1 MLYVIIFYTPIY
13 PESHICFLF
22 LVLGKANEELRSMF
36 PSFCE
41 ISSGGNA
48 LDRVLAL
55 EIELAEA
62 LKTKNKSN
70 FQFQR

>member
-1 MLYVIIFYTPIY
+1 
-13 PESHICFLF
+13 
-22 LVLGKANEELRSMF
+22 MF
-36 PSFCE
+36 PLFDE

-70 FQFQR
+70 TLFQRLVFKLIKFSDQTKTESEVWFLPVPVLTEF

>member
-1 MLYVIIFYTPIY
+1 
-13 PESHICFLF
+13 
-22 LVLGKANEELRSMF
+22 MF
-36 PSFCE
+36 PLFDE

-62 LKTKNKSN
+62 LKVKNKSN
-70 FQFQR
+70 SLFQR

>member
-1 MLYVIIFYTPIY
+1 MFYGIILYTPY
-13 PESHICFLF
+13 QSLMVVSFF
-22 LVLGKANEELRSMF
+22 VVVWKANEELTRMF

-48 LDRVLAL
+48 LDRVFAL

-70 FQFQR
+70 IQFQR